1 MADHKLLG
9 VDGNL
14 TTYGDPTFSRF
25 IRRAFLA
32 SQGFDKTDL
41 DRPVVG
47 IADTSSDY
55 NTCHAHMPQMVD
67 AVKRGVLEAGGL
79 PLAFPTISLN
89 EILFHPTTCL
99 LYTSPSPRD

>member
-1 MADHKLLG
+1 MAEEQLTGIDR
-9 VDGNL
+9 NL

-32 SQGFDKTDL
+32 SQGFDEEDL

-55 NTCHAHMPQMVD
+55 NTCHGNMPQMVA

-79 PLAFPTISLN
+79 PLVFPPYRSTRSSSTQRPCST
-89 EILFHPTTCL
+89 ETC
-99 LYTSPSPRD
+99 